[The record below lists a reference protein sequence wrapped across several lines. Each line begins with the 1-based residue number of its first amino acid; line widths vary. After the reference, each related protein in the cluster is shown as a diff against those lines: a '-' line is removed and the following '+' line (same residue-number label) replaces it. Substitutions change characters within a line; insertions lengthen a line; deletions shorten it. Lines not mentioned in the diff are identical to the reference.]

1 MNTRIRNRN
10 QKVMMSI
17 PRDGSTIHDI
27 VQRNTYEFLTPY
39 GTCLQAVIVSSF
51 VHLAAAAAAALAF
64 SFSARA
70 FSLARRI
77 AQVNS

>member
-1 MNTRIRNRN
+1 MGLL
-10 QKVMMSI
+10 K
-17 PRDGSTIHDI
+17 HDI
-27 VQRNTYEFLTPY
+27 VQRNTYEFLTSY
-39 GTCLQAVIVSSF
+39 GTCLQIAIVSSF

>member
-1 MNTRIRNRN
+1 MNTRIRNLN
-10 QKVMMSI
+10 QKAMMSI
-17 PRDGSTIHDI
+17 LRDGSTKHDI
-27 VQRNTYEFLTPY
+27 VQRNTYEFLMSY
-39 GTCLQAVIVSSF
+39 GIYLQVVIVSS
-51 VHLAAAAAAALAF
+51 VAYLAAAAAALAF